1 MHGLI
6 DIATG
11 TGESL
16 TSNDDFDL
24 LATVMDDQ
32 GVYAGY
38 MTDCNPGTLPKGSR
52 CRSGVT

>member
-38 MTDCNPGTLPKGSR
+38 MTDVTQGPCRKGR
-52 CRSGVT
+52 GVAQG